1 MPRMDDIA
9 TPARPGAPP
18 NTPHGGAPQA
28 TLLNERRFDEL
39 VQKLPSEGTP
49 ESTPRMTRKSSMSAD
64 ERKLAIQEAL
74 KKDRTARYAKFPA
87 NAAWFCQRVTILAA
101 LLLVLPLLAGALA
114 MHGQAHAHG
123 SHAAHGAHAGAHS
136 HGEEVHGGGG
146 AHGCSEGRRLEA
158 HNHSSLSAHDD
169 EHVIFGHGH
178 GDHPGSGGNGFFAF
192 VLLPNTVDLEM
203 ALAIVVVLVVL
214 TLLFETAKERLE
226 ERFEKFSIVFDR
238 IWSELTVLGFLAL
251 VTFFMVQSNLL
262 QALSS
267 SVFGDEMHLVHLFE
281 QIHFA
286 LFFVLMIFLTLAL
299 WLLYAAIGAESV
311 LDAFEV
317 SIRYYTRLTASNKKA
332 ELSGGD
338 FTMGRGSMVEASTSA
353 SKRELRSTYDDL
365 GRAMCEA
372 ELNFA
377 ADAYVKRLN
386 GDPLKYEPLVD
397 ESGGAGGAPLPKPSG
412 CAPRRLFAPLMRS
425 WWLLLEAQQRSTFQ
439 LFRHHFITATVP
451 AKGKG
456 KPKGGGAQPTYELL
470 PLDFDFSDYLLH
482 CTRKLL
488 ADTLHFSER
497 TWITALLVMVLIFQL
512 AIFFGPNARV
522 ALTVAGWCLWFL
534 SCVAKVHYDWVLE
547 QLLPHGAITRDQQ
560 VERLRRPSPYRLV
573 HALLHGISSVFPKPP
588 EARAPTARP
597 ARRRRRRRAHRP
609 AAASLVTPDCGA
621 SPTASATLPPRPPP
635 LTPRATPHRPRRR
648 PSTRRSLRSKSASA
662 RRRRT

>member
-1 MPRMDDIA
+1 MDDIA
-9 TPARPGAPP
+9 TPTRPGAPP

-87 NAAWFCQRVTILAA
+87 NAAWFCQRVTILVA

-214 TLLFETAKERLE
+214 TLLFETVKERLE
-226 ERFEKFSIVFDR
+226 ERFEKFSIVLDR
-238 IWSELTVLGFLAL
+238 IWSELRCSASSPSSPSSWCSRT
-251 VTFFMVQSNLL
+251 SCR
-262 QALSS
+262 LSS
-267 SVFGDEMHLVHLFE
+267 SVFGDEMHLVQLFE

-286 LFFVLMIFLTLAL
+286 LFFVLMIFLTLAF

-338 FTMGRGSMVEASTSA
+338 FTMGRGSMVEVD
-353 SKRELRSTYDDL
+353 LRLQARAPSTYDDL

-386 GDPLKYEPLVD
+386 GDPQVRAARRRERRRAARRSPSRVGARP
-397 ESGGAGGAPLPKPSG
+397 GGCS
-412 CAPRRLFAPLMRS
+412 PLMRS
-425 WWLLLEAQQRSTFQ
+425 GVAPRGPAVVDLPAVPPPLHHRHRPRQGQGQAQGRRRAADVRATAVRLRLLRLPPPLHAQAVG
-439 LFRHHFITATVP
+439 RHAP
-451 AKGKG
+451 
-456 KPKGGGAQPTYELL
+456 LL
-470 PLDFDFSDYLLH
+470 Q
-482 CTRKLL
+482 
-488 ADTLHFSER
+488 R

-588 EARAPTARP
+588 EARASTRP
-597 ARRRRRRRAHRP
+597 APR
-609 AAASLVTPDCGA
+609 AAAL
-621 SPTASATLPPRPPP
+621 TAPPPP
-635 LTPRATPHRPRRR
+635 LSLPQIAVPHPASPLSHRGHPRSPHAPPRTDEGGGR
-648 PSTRRSLRSKSASA
+648 A
-662 RRRRT
+662 RGGV

>member
-169 EHVIFGHGH
+169 EHVIFGNGH

-226 ERFEKFSIVFDR
+226 ERFEKFSIVLDR

-299 WLLYAAIGAESV
+299 AALRRDRSGIGARRLRGVDPV
-311 LDAFEV
+311 LHAAH
-317 SIRYYTRLTASNKKA
+317 RLEQEGRAVGRR
-332 ELSGGD
+332 LHDGPRLD
-338 FTMGRGSMVEASTSA
+338 GRGVDRRLQARAPQHLRRPRPRHVRSRAQFRGGRVRQAPQRRSA
-353 SKRELRSTYDDL
+353 QVRAARRRERRV
-365 GRAMCEA
+365 GRR
-372 ELNFA
+372 A
-377 ADAYVKRLN
+377 A
-386 GDPLKYEPLVD
+386 
-397 ESGGAGGAPLPKPSG
+397 PKPSG

-547 QLLPHGAITRDQQ
+547 QLLPHGSITRDQQ

-588 EARAPTARP
+588 EARAPTRP
-597 ARRRRRRRAHRP
+597 PPPR
-609 AAASLVTPDCGA
+609 AAALTAPPPPLSRYPRSLCA
-621 SPTASATLPPRPPP
+621 ARHAARARALPHP

-648 PSTRRSLRSKSASA
+648 PSSRRSLRSKSASA